1 MSLELNSRRLG
12 ALAGHCFATQPLPA
26 TRVLLGDSEHAD
38 ATASIDYLGAARRND
53 TEATRRAV
61 EGRPSRFRTRGEE

>member
-38 ATASIDYLGAARRND
+38 ATASNRLPGSG
-53 TEATRRAV
+53 T
-61 EGRPSRFRTRGEE
+61 P